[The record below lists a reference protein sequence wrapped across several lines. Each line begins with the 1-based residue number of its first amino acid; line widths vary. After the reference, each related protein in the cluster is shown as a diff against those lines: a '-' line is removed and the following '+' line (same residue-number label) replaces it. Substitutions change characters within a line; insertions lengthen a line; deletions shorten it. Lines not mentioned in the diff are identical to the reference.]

1 MLKQEKKGKVKT
13 MSNLAHDL
21 NSKENSIVQTGKPV
35 DYFEFLEEIEG
46 KCVRFYDTILETFES
61 DETLKSLEE
70 LEFISTWHTERD
82 RLLKS
87 IGIYRILW
95 TLKHEESII
104 LDRQITEDNNINRL
118 EACFEVSYD
127 ADYLGKQVTDKIDEC
142 CWNLFNRMAINIIN
156 SGYAANDTDNKYIK
170 ILKET
175 RDFSIYLVY
184 ETNKTYKR
192 IHLIATSKTCEDE
205 GLDDIII

>member
-1 MLKQEKKGKVKT
+1 

-35 DYFEFLEEIEG
+35 DYIGFLEEIEG
-46 KCVRFYDTILETFES
+46 KCVRFYDTMLETFES

-82 RLLKS
+82 TLLKR

-104 LDRQITEDNNINRL
+104 LDRQITEDININRL
-118 EACFEVSYD
+118 EPCFEVSY
-127 ADYLGKQVTDKIDEC
+127 APDYLGKQVTSKIDEC
-142 CWNLFNRMAINIIN
+142 CWNLFHRMVINIIN
-156 SGYAANDTDNKYIK
+156 SGYAVNDTDNKYIK
-170 ILKET
+170 ILKQT

-184 ETNKTYKR
+184 ETNDYYKR
-192 IHLIATSKTCEDE
+192 IHLIATPKTCEDE

>member
-1 MLKQEKKGKVKT
+1 

-21 NSKENSIVQTGKPV
+21 NSKNNSIVQTGKPV
-35 DYFEFLEEIEG
+35 DYLGFLEEIEG
-46 KCVRFYDTILETFES
+46 KCVRFYDTMLETFES

-82 RLLKS
+82 TLLKR

-104 LDRQITEDNNINRL
+104 LDRQITEDIDINRL
-118 EACFEVSYD
+118 GLCFEVSYD
-127 ADYLGKQVTDKIDEC
+127 ADYLGKQVTSKIDEC
-142 CWNLFNRMAINIIN
+142 CWNLFNRMVINIIN
-156 SGYAANDTDNKYIK
+156 SRYSVDDTDNKYIK
-170 ILKET
+170 ILKKT

-184 ETNKTYKR
+184 ENNKTYKR

>member
-1 MLKQEKKGKVKT
+1 

-35 DYFEFLEEIEG
+35 DYLGFLEEIEG
-46 KCVRFYDTILETFES
+46 KCVRFYDTMLETFES
-61 DETLKSLEE
+61 DKTFKSLEE
-70 LEFISTWHTERD
+70 LELISTWHTERD
-82 RLLKS
+82 TLLKR

-104 LDRQITEDNNINRL
+104 LDRQITEDININRL
-118 EACFEVSYD
+118 EPCFEISY
-127 ADYLGKQVTDKIDEC
+127 APDYL
-142 CWNLFNRMAINIIN
+142 N
-156 SGYAANDTDNKYIK
+156 SGYAVDDTDNKYIK
-170 ILKET
+170 ILKQT

-184 ETNKTYKR
+184 ETNDYYKR
-192 IHLIATSKTCEDE
+192 IHLIATPKTCEDE

>member
-1 MLKQEKKGKVKT
+1 

-35 DYFEFLEEIEG
+35 DYFGFLEEIEG
-46 KCVRFYDTILETFES
+46 KCVRFYDTMLKTYES

-70 LEFISTWHTERD
+70 LEFISTWHTDRD
-82 RLLKS
+82 RLLKN

-95 TLKHEESII
+95 SLKHEESII
-104 LDRQITEDNNINRL
+104 LDKQITEDNDINRL
-118 EACFEVSYD
+118 EACFGVSYD
-127 ADYLGKQVTDKIDEC
+127 DYLGKQVVDKINEC
-142 CWNLFNRMAINIIN
+142 CWNLFNHMVINIMN
-156 SGYAANDTDNKYIK
+156 SGYAVNDTDNKYIK

-184 ETNKTYKR
+184 ETNEMYKR
-192 IHLIATSKTCEDE
+192 IHLIATPKTCADE

>member
-1 MLKQEKKGKVKT
+1 

-21 NSKENSIVQTGKPV
+21 NSKNNSIVQTGKPV
-35 DYFEFLEEIEG
+35 DYLGFLEEIEG
-46 KCVRFYDTILETFES
+46 KCVRFYDTMLETFES

-70 LEFISTWHTERD
+70 LEFIDTWHTEKD
-82 RLLKS
+82 TLLKR

-104 LDRQITEDNNINRL
+104 LDRQITEDININRL
-118 EACFEVSYD
+118 EACFDVSYD
-127 ADYLGKQVTDKIDEC
+127 ADYLGKQVIDKINEC
-142 CWNLFNRMAINIIN
+142 YWNLFNRMVISIIN
-156 SGYAANDTDNKYIK
+156 SRYAVDDTDNKYIK
-170 ILKET
+170 ILKQT

-184 ETNKTYKR
+184 ENEERYKR
-192 IHLIATSKTCEDE
+192 IHLIATPKTCEDE

>member
-1 MLKQEKKGKVKT
+1 

-21 NSKENSIVQTGKPV
+21 KSKENSVVQTGKPV
-35 DYFEFLEEIEG
+35 DYFGFLEEIEG
-46 KCVRFYDTILETFES
+46 KCVRFFGTMLNTFES

-82 RLLKS
+82 RLLKN

-104 LDRQITEDNNINRL
+104 LDSRITQDNDINRL
-118 EACFEVSYD
+118 EAFFDVSYD
-127 ADYLGKQVTDKIDEC
+127 PNYLGKQVVDKINEC
-142 CWNLFNRMAINIIN
+142 CWDLFNRMVINIMN
-156 SGYAANDTDNKYIK
+156 SGYAVNDTDNKYIK

-175 RDFSIYLVY
+175 QDFSIYLVY
-184 ETNKTYKR
+184 ETGEMYKR
-192 IHLIATSKTCEDE
+192 IHLIATPKTCADE